1 MTRRETA
8 SGSHFFEPNREHSM
22 SKRIAALAVV
32 AAAALTTACGDD
44 TRTITDVVT
53 DSVDVI
59 VVVTDTVRIGN
70 TVVVFDQIERLGN
83 PLVSEVTIDKREHPH
98 YNTSVPSEDVAQ
110 FRPQIAR
117 FITTVAGR
125 EPAYANAVASALT
138 PDLLLVRTD
147 KTGGGP
153 QGANVG
159 WLTYVL
165 DPANGYGGRKLQ
177 GDDVVDK
184 GLSVIFGNALGNN
197 NNVSPGLVTD
207 NVDAD
212 ERADAV
218 VFPYVAT
225 SN

>member
-1 MTRRETA
+1 MR
-8 SGSHFFEPNREHSM
+8 
-22 SKRIAALAVV
+22 KRIAALALL
-32 AAAALTTACGDD
+32 AAALATGACGED
-44 TRTITDVVT
+44 TRTITDVIT
-53 DSVDVI
+53 E
-59 VVVTDTVRIGN
+59 TDTVTLTVRDTIRIGN
-70 TVVVFDQIERLGN
+70 TAVLFDQIERLAN

-125 EPAYANAVASALT
+125 DPAYANTVAAALT
-138 PDLLLVRTD
+138 PDMLLVRTD
-147 KTGGGP
+147 RVGGGP
-153 QGANVG
+153 LGPNVG

-184 GLSVIFGNALGNN
+184 GLAVIFGSALGNSS
-197 NNVSPGLVTD
+197 NVSPGLVTD

-212 ERADAV
+212 ERADALT
-218 VFPYVAT
+218 FPYVAAP
-225 SN
+225 N

>member
-1 MTRRETA
+1 MR
-8 SGSHFFEPNREHSM
+8 
-22 SKRIAALAVV
+22 KRITALACM
-32 AAAALTTACGDD
+32 AAAAVLTGACGED

-53 DSVDVI
+53 E
-59 VVVTDTVRIGN
+59 TDTVTLTVRDTIRIGN
-70 TVVVFDQIERLGN
+70 TLVVFDQIERLAN

-98 YNTSVPSEDVAQ
+98 YNTSVPSEDVVQ

-125 EPAYANAVASALT
+125 DPAYADAVAAALT
-138 PDLLLVRTD
+138 PDMLLVRTD

-153 QGANVG
+153 LGANVG

-184 GLSVIFGNALGNN
+184 GLAVIFGNALGNN

-207 NVDAD
+207 NVDSD
-212 ERADAV
+212 DRADATT
-218 VFPYVAT
+218 FPYVAT
-225 SN
+225 PN

>member
-1 MTRRETA
+1 MR
-8 SGSHFFEPNREHSM
+8 
-22 SKRIAALAVV
+22 KRIAALAVL
-32 AAAALTTACGDD
+32 AAATAMATGACGDD

-53 DSVDVI
+53 EVETDT
-59 VVVTDTVRIGN
+59 VVRTVTDTIRIGN
-70 TVVVFDQIERLGN
+70 TLVVFDQIERLAN
-83 PLVSEVTIDKREHPH
+83 PLVSEVTIEKREHPH
-98 YNTSVPSEDVAQ
+98 HNTSVPSEDVAQ

-117 FITTVAGR
+117 FVTTVAGR
-125 EPAYANAVASALT
+125 EPAYANAVAAALT
-138 PDLLLVRTD
+138 PDMLVVRTD
-147 KTGGGP
+147 RTGGGP

-207 NVDAD
+207 NVDGD
-212 ERADAV
+212 DRPDGV
-218 VFPYVAT
+218 VFPYVAAP
-225 SN
+225 N